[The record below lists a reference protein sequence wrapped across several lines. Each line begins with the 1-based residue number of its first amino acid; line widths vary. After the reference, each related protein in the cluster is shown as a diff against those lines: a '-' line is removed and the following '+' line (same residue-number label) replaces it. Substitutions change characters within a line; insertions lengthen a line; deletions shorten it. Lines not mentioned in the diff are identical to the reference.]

1 MMNGAV
7 KLLIGLLLMMVGVW
21 IYLTW
26 NRALIELKN
35 LLWLFVGN
43 LPALVIFIGLIVFLL
58 GISDMKS

>member
-1 MMNGAV
+1 MNGAV
-7 KLLIGLLLMMVGVW
+7 KLLIGLLLMVVGVW

-26 NRALIELKN
+26 NRALIELKD
-35 LLWLFVGN
+35 LFWLFVGN

>member
-1 MMNGAV
+1 MNGAV